1 MCEECG
7 CGEKTA
13 LVCAVCGGR
22 MVLINDV
29 PVCTACGARGNSAA
43 DVHEHHGHAHSHHG
57 EQPRSGPDDLTR
69 LRILLPHWLEH
80 NEEHLHDLR
89 AWAAK
94 ARELRREAAAELI
107 GIAIE
112 HMEACNEALDE
123 AMGALE

>member
-1 MCEECG
+1 M
-7 CGEKTA
+7 A
-13 LVCAVCGGR
+13 LTCAECGGR

-43 DVHEHHGHAHSHHG
+43 GVREHHGHAHSHPG
-57 EQPRSGPDDLTR
+57 EQPRSGPDELTR

-94 ARELRREAAAELI
+94 AHELQKGAASELM
-107 GIAIE
+107 GVAIE
-112 HMEACNEALDE
+112 HMEACNQALAEAMEALKQ
-123 AMGALE
+123 